1 MTVAVWSLDIEAD
14 TYVVNP
20 SSIRT
25 IRLHPIKTIANIV
38 FEQEVLREEEH
49 ILVTIGWVVGVAL
62 PAINT
67 IPIIGHDSKYGEH
80 LMNIRIHE
88 N

>member
-1 MTVAVWSLDIEAD
+1 MTVAVWSLDLETD

-38 FEQEVLREEEH
+38 CEQEVFREEEY
-49 ILVTIGWVVGVAL
+49 IPVTIG
-62 PAINT
+62 
-67 IPIIGHDSKYGEH
+67 
-80 LMNIRIHE
+80 
-88 N
+88 